1 METSKAHERKSG
13 TTMKVI
19 IITGLSGAGK
29 TQAVNFLEDFGYYCI
44 DNMPPALIKNFIDLV
59 LSEQSDIEKAAFVV
73 DIRGGEFFGDLQS
86 AIDQLK
92 ESQTDYKVLFLDT
105 TDDVLVQRFSETR
118 RVHPMTGKAITL
130 ETLAKERE
138 MLEGIKKTAD
148 YIIDTS
154 RMKSADLKNKLNE
167 IFSSER
173 TLNTFVI
180 NVISFGF
187 KKGIP
192 LTADMVMDV
201 RFLPNPFYVKS
212 LKKLTGNSKKVKAFV
227 LKQAESL
234 EYINRVVEMVEDIIP
249 SFEREGKNHLNL
261 AFGCTGGQH
270 RSVVV
275 ANEVAKIFR
284 DHGRIV
290 TIEHRESKKVL

>member
-1 METSKAHERKSG
+1 
-13 TTMKVI
+13 MKVI

-105 TDDVLVQRFSETR
+105 TDDVLIQRFSETR
-118 RVHPMTGKAITL
+118 RVHPMTGKATTL
-130 ETLAKERE
+130 ETLTKERA
-138 MLEGIKKTAD
+138 MLEDIKKSAD

-154 RMKSADLKNKLNE
+154 RMKAADLKNKLNE
-167 IFSSER
+167 IFSSESAS
-173 TLNTFVI
+173 NTFVI

-227 LKQAESL
+227 LKQEESA
-234 EYINRVVEMVEDIIP
+234 EYINKVVELVEDIIP

-275 ANEVAKIFR
+275 ANEVAKIFQ

-290 TIEHRESKKVL
+290 TLEHRESTKEV

>member
-1 METSKAHERKSG
+1 
-13 TTMKVI
+13 MKVI

-59 LSEQSDIEKAAFVV
+59 LSEQSDIKKAAFVV

-105 TDDVLVQRFSETR
+105 TDDILVQRFSETR
-118 RVHPMTGKAITL
+118 RVHPMTGKATTL

-138 MLEGIKKTAD
+138 MLEDIKKSAD

-154 RMKSADLKNKLNE
+154 RMKAADLKNKLNE

-173 TLNTFVI
+173 TMNTFVI
-180 NVISFGF
+180 NIISFGF

-227 LKQAESL
+227 LKQEESI

-261 AFGCTGGQH
+261 ALGCTGGQH

-275 ANEVAKIFR
+275 ANEIAKIFR
-284 DHGRIV
+284 DRGRIV
-290 TIEHRESKKVL
+290 TLEHRESKKVL

>member
-1 METSKAHERKSG
+1 
-13 TTMKVI
+13 MKVI

-59 LSEQSDIEKAAFVV
+59 LSEQSDIKKAAFVV

-118 RVHPMTGKAITL
+118 RVHPMTGKATTL

-138 MLEGIKKTAD
+138 LLEDIKKSAD

-154 RMKSADLKNKLNE
+154 RMKAADLKTKLND

-180 NVISFGF
+180 NIISFGF

-227 LKQAESL
+227 LKQKESL
-234 EYINRVVEMVEDIIP
+234 EYINRVVEMVEEIIP

-290 TIEHRESKKVL
+290 TLEHRESKKVV

>member
-1 METSKAHERKSG
+1 
-13 TTMKVI
+13 
-19 IITGLSGAGK
+19 
-29 TQAVNFLEDFGYYCI
+29 
-44 DNMPPALIKNFIDLV
+44 LIKNFIDLV
-59 LSEQSDIEKAAFVV
+59 LSEQSDIKKAAFVV
-73 DIRGGEFFGDLQS
+73 DIRGGEFFGDLKS
-86 AIDQLK
+86 AIEQLQA
-92 ESQTDYKVLFLDT
+92 SHTDYKILFLDT
-105 TDDVLVQRFSETR
+105 TDDILIQRFSETR
-118 RVHPMTGKAITL
+118 RIHPMTGKAITI
-130 ETLAKERE
+130 ETIAKERQ
-138 MLEGIKKTAD
+138 MLDDIKKSAD

-173 TLNTFVI
+173 TRNTFVI

-187 KKGIP
+187 KNGIP

-201 RFLPNPFYVKS
+201 RFLPNPFYVRS
-212 LKKLTGNSKKVKAFV
+212 LKKLTGNSKKVKEFV
-227 LKQAESL
+227 LKQEESRN
-234 EYINRVVEMVEDIIP
+234 YINTVVEMVENIIP

-284 DHGRIV
+284 EHGRIV
-290 TIEHRESKKVL
+290 TLEHREGKK

>member
-1 METSKAHERKSG
+1 
-13 TTMKVI
+13 MKVI

-59 LSEQSDIEKAAFVV
+59 LSEQSDIKKAAFVV

-118 RVHPMTGKAITL
+118 RVHPMTGKATTL

-138 MLEGIKKTAD
+138 LLEDIKKSAD

-154 RMKSADLKNKLNE
+154 RMKAADLKTKLNE

-180 NVISFGF
+180 NIISFGF

-227 LKQAESL
+227 LKQKESL
-234 EYINRVVEMVEDIIP
+234 EYINRVVEMVEEIIP

-290 TIEHRESKKVL
+290 TLEHRESKKVV

>member
-1 METSKAHERKSG
+1 ML
-13 TTMKVI
+13 MKVV

-59 LSEQSDIEKAAFVV
+59 LSEQSDIKKAAFVV

-92 ESQTDYKVLFLDT
+92 ESQTDYKILFLDT

-118 RVHPMTGKAITL
+118 RVHPMTGKATTL
-130 ETLAKERE
+130 ETLAKERQ
-138 MLEGIKKTAD
+138 MLDDIKKSAD

-154 RMKSADLKNKLNE
+154 RMKAADLKNKLNE

-180 NVISFGF
+180 NITSFGF

-201 RFLPNPFYVKS
+201 RFLPNPFYIKS

-227 LKQAESL
+227 LKQEESA

-275 ANEVAKIFR
+275 ANEVARIFR
-284 DHGRIV
+284 EHGRIV
-290 TIEHRESKKVL
+290 TLEHRESKKQV

>member
-1 METSKAHERKSG
+1 
-13 TTMKVI
+13 MKVI

-44 DNMPPALIKNFIDLV
+44 DNMPPALIKNFIELV

-92 ESQTDYKVLFLDT
+92 ETQTDYKVLFLDT
-105 TDDVLVQRFSETR
+105 TDDILVQRFSETR
-118 RVHPMTGKAITL
+118 RVHPMTGKATTL
-130 ETLAKERE
+130 ETLAKERK
-138 MLEGIKKTAD
+138 MLEEIKKSAD

-154 RMKSADLKNKLNE
+154 RMKAADLKNKLNE

-173 TLNTFVI
+173 TMNTFVI

-187 KKGIP
+187 KNGIP

-201 RFLPNPFYVKS
+201 RFLPNPFYIKS
-212 LKKLTGNSKKVKAFV
+212 LKKLTGNSKKVKAYV
-227 LKQAESL
+227 LKQEESV
-234 EYINRVVEMVEDIIP
+234 EYINRVAKMVEDIIP

-275 ANEVAKIFR
+275 ANEIAKIFR

-290 TIEHRESKKVL
+290 TLEHRESKKVL

>member
-1 METSKAHERKSG
+1 
-13 TTMKVI
+13 MKVI

-59 LSEQSDIEKAAFVV
+59 LSEQSDIKKAAFVV

-105 TDDVLVQRFSETR
+105 TDDVLIQRFSETR
-118 RVHPMTGKAITL
+118 RMHPMTGKATTL
-130 ETLAKERE
+130 ETLAKERQ
-138 MLEGIKKTAD
+138 MLEDIKKSAD

-154 RMKSADLKNKLNE
+154 RMKAADLKNKLNE

-180 NVISFGF
+180 NVTSFGF

-227 LKQAESL
+227 LKQDESL

-275 ANEVAKIFR
+275 ANEIAKIFR
-284 DHGRIV
+284 DHGRLV
-290 TIEHRESKKVL
+290 TLEHRESKKVI

>member
-1 METSKAHERKSG
+1 
-13 TTMKVI
+13 MKVI

-105 TDDVLVQRFSETR
+105 TDDVLIQRFSETR
-118 RVHPMTGKAITL
+118 RVHPMTGKATTL
-130 ETLAKERE
+130 ETLIKERE
-138 MLEGIKKTAD
+138 MLEDIKKTAD

-154 RMKSADLKNKLNE
+154 RMKAADLRSKLNE

-173 TLNTFVI
+173 TFNKFVI

-227 LKQAESL
+227 LKQQESI

-275 ANEVAKIFR
+275 ANEIAKIFR

-290 TIEHRESKKVL
+290 TVEHRESKRIL

>member
-1 METSKAHERKSG
+1 
-13 TTMKVI
+13 MKVI

-105 TDDVLVQRFSETR
+105 TDDVLIQRFSETR
-118 RVHPMTGKAITL
+118 RVHPMTGKATTL
-130 ETLAKERE
+130 ETLTKERA
-138 MLEGIKKTAD
+138 MLEDIKKSAD

-154 RMKSADLKNKLNE
+154 RMKAADLKNKLNE
-167 IFSSER
+167 IFSSESAS
-173 TLNTFVI
+173 NTFVI

-227 LKQAESL
+227 LKQEESE
-234 EYINRVVEMVEDIIP
+234 EYINKVVELVEDIIP

-275 ANEVAKIFR
+275 ANEVAKIFQ

-290 TIEHRESKKVL
+290 TLEHRESTKEV

>member
-1 METSKAHERKSG
+1 
-13 TTMKVI
+13 MKVI

-44 DNMPPALIKNFIDLV
+44 DNMPPALIKNFIELV
-59 LSEQSDIEKAAFVV
+59 LSEQSDIEKTAFVV

-92 ESQTDYKVLFLDT
+92 ESHTDYKVLFLDT
-105 TDDVLVQRFSETR
+105 TDDILVQRFSETR
-118 RVHPMTGKAITL
+118 RVHPMTGKATTL
-130 ETLAKERE
+130 ETLAKERA
-138 MLEGIKKTAD
+138 MLDDIKKSAD

-154 RMKSADLKNKLNE
+154 RMKAADLKNKLND
-167 IFSSER
+167 IFSTEQ

-187 KKGIP
+187 KNGIP

-201 RFLPNPFYVKS
+201 RFLPNPYYVKS

-227 LKQAESL
+227 LKQEESV
-234 EYINRVVEMVEDIIP
+234 EYINRVVEMVEGIIP

-284 DHGRIV
+284 EHGRIV
-290 TIEHRESKKVL
+290 TLEHRESK

>member
-1 METSKAHERKSG
+1 
-13 TTMKVI
+13 MKVV

-59 LSEQSDIEKAAFVV
+59 LSEQSDIKKAAFVV

-92 ESQTDYKVLFLDT
+92 ESDTDYKVLFLDT

-118 RVHPMTGKAITL
+118 RVHPMTGKATTL
-130 ETLAKERE
+130 ETLAKERQ
-138 MLEGIKKTAD
+138 MLDEIKKSAD

-154 RMKSADLKNKLNE
+154 RMKAGDLKNKLNE

-173 TLNTFVI
+173 TMNTFVI
-180 NVISFGF
+180 NVTSFGF

-227 LKQAESL
+227 LKQEESQ
-234 EYINRVVEMVEDIIP
+234 EYINRVVELVEDIIP

-275 ANEVAKIFR
+275 ANEAARIFR
-284 DHGRIV
+284 EHGRIV
-290 TIEHRESKKVL
+290 TLEHRESKKQV

>member
-1 METSKAHERKSG
+1 
-13 TTMKVI
+13 MKVI

-59 LSEQSDIEKAAFVV
+59 LSEQSDIKKAAFVV

-92 ESQTDYKVLFLDT
+92 ESQMDYKVLFLDT
-105 TDDVLVQRFSETR
+105 TDDVLIQRFSETR
-118 RVHPMTGKAITL
+118 RMHPMTGKATTL
-130 ETLAKERE
+130 ETLAKERQ
-138 MLEGIKKTAD
+138 MLEDIKKSAD

-154 RMKSADLKNKLNE
+154 RMKAADLKNKLNE

-180 NVISFGF
+180 NVTSFGF

-227 LKQAESL
+227 LKQDESL

-275 ANEVAKIFR
+275 ANEIAKIFR
-284 DHGRIV
+284 DHGRLV
-290 TIEHRESKKVL
+290 TLEHRESKKVI

>member
-1 METSKAHERKSG
+1 
-13 TTMKVI
+13 MKVI

-105 TDDVLVQRFSETR
+105 TDDILVQRFSETR

-130 ETLAKERE
+130 DTLVKERQ
-138 MLEGIKKTAD
+138 MLEDIKKTAD

-167 IFSSER
+167 IFSTER

-227 LKQAESL
+227 LKQEESM
-234 EYINRVVEMVEDIIP
+234 EYINRVVEMVENIIP

-290 TIEHRESKKVL
+290 TIEHRESKKVV

>member
-1 METSKAHERKSG
+1 
-13 TTMKVI
+13 MKVI

-59 LSEQSDIEKAAFVV
+59 LSEQSDIQKAAFVV

-92 ESQTDYKVLFLDT
+92 ESQIDYKILFLDT

-118 RVHPMTGKAITL
+118 RVHPMTGKATTL
-130 ETLAKERE
+130 ETLAKERK
-138 MLEGIKKTAD
+138 MLDTIKKSAD

-154 RMKSADLKNKLNE
+154 RMKSSDLRNKLNE
-167 IFSSER
+167 VFSSER

-187 KKGIP
+187 KNGIP

-212 LKKLTGNSKKVKAFV
+212 LKKLTGNSKKVKAYV
-227 LKQAESL
+227 LKQEESL
-234 EYINRVVEMVEDIIP
+234 AYIKRVVEMVEDIIP

-275 ANEVAKIFR
+275 ANEIAKIFR
-284 DHGRIV
+284 DHGRII
-290 TIEHRESKKVL
+290 TLEHRESKSKDNI

>member
-1 METSKAHERKSG
+1 
-13 TTMKVI
+13 MKVI

-92 ESQTDYKVLFLDT
+92 ESRTDYKVLFLDT

-118 RVHPMTGKAITL
+118 RVHPMTGKATTL

-138 MLEGIKKTAD
+138 MLEDIKKSAD

-154 RMKSADLKNKLNE
+154 RMKAADLRNKLNE

-180 NVISFGF
+180 NIISFGF

-192 LTADMVMDV
+192 LTADMVLDV

-212 LKKLTGNSKKVKAFV
+212 LKKLTGNSQKVKAFV
-227 LKQAESL
+227 LKQEESL
-234 EYINRVVEMVEDIIP
+234 GYINRVVEMVEDIIP

-275 ANEVAKIFR
+275 ANEIARIFR
-284 DHGRIV
+284 EHGRIV
-290 TIEHRESKKVL
+290 TLEHRESKKVI

>member
-1 METSKAHERKSG
+1 
-13 TTMKVI
+13 MKVI

-59 LSEQSDIEKAAFVV
+59 LSEQSDIQKAAFVV

-92 ESQTDYKVLFLDT
+92 ESQIDYKILFLDT

-118 RVHPMTGKAITL
+118 RVHPMTGKATTL
-130 ETLAKERE
+130 ETLAKERQ
-138 MLEGIKKTAD
+138 MLDAIKKTAD

-154 RMKSADLKNKLNE
+154 RMKSADLRNKLNE
-167 IFSSER
+167 VFSSER
-173 TLNTFVI
+173 AMNTFVI
-180 NVISFGF
+180 NVVSFGF
-187 KKGIP
+187 KNGIP

-201 RFLPNPFYVKS
+201 RFLPNPFYIKS
-212 LKKLTGNSKKVKAFV
+212 LKKLTGNSKKVKAYV
-227 LKQAESL
+227 LKQEESL
-234 EYINRVVEMVEDIIP
+234 AYIKRVVEMVEDIIP

-275 ANEVAKIFR
+275 ANEIAKIFR
-284 DHGRIV
+284 DHGRII
-290 TIEHRESKKVL
+290 TLEHREQ

>member
-1 METSKAHERKSG
+1 
-13 TTMKVI
+13 MKVV

-59 LSEQSDIEKAAFVV
+59 LSEQSDIKKAAFVV
-73 DIRGGEFFGDLQS
+73 DIRGGEFFGDLKS
-86 AIDQLK
+86 AIEQLQA
-92 ESQTDYKVLFLDT
+92 SHTDYKILFLDT
-105 TDDVLVQRFSETR
+105 TDDILIQRFSETR
-118 RVHPMTGKAITL
+118 RIHPMTGKAITI
-130 ETLAKERE
+130 ETIAKERQ
-138 MLEGIKKTAD
+138 MLDDIKKSAD

-173 TLNTFVI
+173 TRNTFVI

-187 KKGIP
+187 KNGIP

-201 RFLPNPFYVKS
+201 RFLPNPFYVRS
-212 LKKLTGNSKKVKAFV
+212 LKKLTGNSKKVKEFV
-227 LKQAESL
+227 LKQEESRN
-234 EYINRVVEMVEDIIP
+234 YINTVVEMVENIIP

-284 DHGRIV
+284 EHGRIV
-290 TIEHRESKKVL
+290 TLEHREGKK

>member
-1 METSKAHERKSG
+1 
-13 TTMKVI
+13 MKVI

-44 DNMPPALIKNFIDLV
+44 DNMPPALIKNFIELV

-92 ESQTDYKVLFLDT
+92 ESQTDYKILFLDT
-105 TDDVLVQRFSETR
+105 TDDILVQRFSETR
-118 RVHPMTGKAITL
+118 RVHPMTGKATTL
-130 ETLAKERE
+130 ETLAKERK
-138 MLEGIKKTAD
+138 MLDEIKKSAD
-148 YIIDTS
+148 YIVDTS
-154 RMKSADLKNKLNE
+154 RMKASDLKNRLNE
-167 IFSSER
+167 IFTTER
-173 TLNTFVI
+173 TMNTFVI

-187 KKGIP
+187 KNGIP
-192 LTADMVMDV
+192 ITADMVMDV
-201 RFLPNPFYVKS
+201 RFLPNPFYIKS
-212 LKKLTGNSKKVKAFV
+212 LKKLTGNSNKVKAFV
-227 LKQAESL
+227 LKQEESVD
-234 EYINRVVEMVEDIIP
+234 YINRVAKLVEDIIP

-275 ANEVAKIFR
+275 ANEIAQIFR
-284 DHGRIV
+284 EHGRIV
-290 TIEHRESKKVL
+290 TLEHRESKKVQ

>member
-1 METSKAHERKSG
+1 
-13 TTMKVI
+13 MKVI

-92 ESQTDYKVLFLDT
+92 ESHTDYKVLFLDT

-118 RVHPMTGKAITL
+118 RMHPMTGKATTL
-130 ETLAKERE
+130 EALAKERE
-138 MLEGIKKTAD
+138 MLEDIKKSAD

-154 RMKSADLKNKLNE
+154 RMKAADLRNKLNE

-173 TLNTFVI
+173 TLNTFVV
-180 NVISFGF
+180 NVVSFGF

-201 RFLPNPFYVKS
+201 RFLPNPFYIKS

-227 LKQAESL
+227 LKQEESTG
-234 EYINRVVEMVEDIIP
+234 YINRVIEMVEDIIP

-275 ANEVAKIFR
+275 ANEVARIFR
-284 DHGRIV
+284 DHGWIV
-290 TIEHRESKKVL
+290 TIEHRESKKVV

>member
-1 METSKAHERKSG
+1 
-13 TTMKVI
+13 MKVI

-44 DNMPPALIKNFIDLV
+44 DNMPPALIKNFIELV

-118 RVHPMTGKAITL
+118 RVHPMTGKATTL
-130 ETLAKERE
+130 DTLAKERK
-138 MLEGIKKTAD
+138 MLDDIKKSAD

-154 RMKSADLKNKLNE
+154 RMKAADLKNKLNE
-167 IFSSER
+167 IFSTER
-173 TLNTFVI
+173 TMNTFVI

-187 KKGIP
+187 KNGIP

-201 RFLPNPFYVKS
+201 RFLPNPFYIKS

-227 LKQAESL
+227 LKQEESI
-234 EYINRVVEMVEDIIP
+234 EYITRVVDMVEDIIP

-275 ANEVAKIFR
+275 ANEIAKIFR
-284 DHGRIV
+284 EHGRIV
-290 TIEHRESKKVL
+290 TLEHRESKKVL

>member
-1 METSKAHERKSG
+1 
-13 TTMKVI
+13 MKVI

-44 DNMPPALIKNFIDLV
+44 DNMPPALIKNFIELV

-92 ESQTDYKVLFLDT
+92 ETQTDYKVLFLDT
-105 TDDVLVQRFSETR
+105 TDDILVQRFSETR
-118 RVHPMTGKAITL
+118 RVHPMTGKATTL
-130 ETLAKERE
+130 ETLAKERK
-138 MLEGIKKTAD
+138 MLEDIKKSAD

-154 RMKSADLKNKLNE
+154 RMKAADLKNKLNE
-167 IFSSER
+167 IFSSEH

-187 KKGIP
+187 KNGIP

-227 LKQAESL
+227 LKQEESV
-234 EYINRVVEMVEDIIP
+234 EYINRVAKMVEDIIP

-275 ANEVAKIFR
+275 ANEIAKIFR

-290 TIEHRESKKVL
+290 TLEHRESKKVI